1 MIPESIIVIA
11 MGALSAILFIATF
24 ECSNILEYSNLSKKK
39 QGLVSLVCLLFV
51 VGLVAS
57 AVFTGVIIVA
67 SDKEV
72 INPDEIVSNDLL
84 RAISSDVYSAG
95 NVRGFIFI
103 TSGQINSVPVYTYY
117 YLNENGN
124 YVQKSIPVK
133 STEIKISESVAPC
146 VIKYHDTVRGTLFGF
161 IDKGEWFTNER
172 YVIIIPENGLS
183 TEIYLE

>member
-1 MIPESIIVIA
+1 
-11 MGALSAILFIATF
+11 
-24 ECSNILEYSNLSKKK
+24 
-39 QGLVSLVCLLFV
+39 
-51 VGLVAS
+51 
-57 AVFTGVIIVA
+57 
-67 SDKEV
+67 
-72 INPDEIVSNDLL
+72 L